1 MAVRLFIYLCHS
13 ITVDHDKINTPNGLI
28 RLGYGFIFTIR
39 DRLLNFFSTPVIAAK
54 MCNSFG
60 TLCPLF
66 RFDKNN
72 CLPGE
77 QAGMR
82 LSRCPMPRRNI
93 HRHYSEGYFFCR
105 KANPNITTPPIII
118 GNDNHCPMLK
128 LSARRP
134 RKSSGSRA
142 NSARKRKIP

>member
-1 MAVRLFIYLCHS
+1 MAVRSFIYLCHS
-13 ITVDHDKINTPNGLI
+13 ITVDHEKIHTPNGLI
-28 RLGYGFIFTIR
+28 RLGYGFIFTVR
-39 DRLLNFFSTPVIAAK
+39 VRRLNFFSTPAIAAK

-60 TLCPLF
+60 TLCALF

-77 QAGMR
+77 QAEMR
-82 LSRCPMPRRNI
+82 LSTCPMPRRNI
-93 HRHYSEGYFFCR
+93 HRHYSEGYFCR

>member
-1 MAVRLFIYLCHS
+1 MAVRRFIYLCHS
-13 ITVDHDKINTPNGLI
+13 ITVDHEKIHIPNGLI
-28 RLGYGFIFTIR
+28 RLGYGFIFTVR
-39 DRLLNFFSTPVIAAK
+39 DRRLNFFLTPVIAAK

-118 GNDNHCPMLK
+118 GNDSHCPMLK
-128 LSARRP
+128 LSASRP
-134 RKSSGSRA
+134 RKSSGSRV
-142 NSARKRKIP
+142 NSARKRMMP